1 MTDKMLEES
10 DIDIDVDDKSET
22 TGVSVPIEVP
32 EVKPEESSRVKDKP
46 EPKST
51 RKRAAKRKEKATAP
65 KAPVVV
71 QMQSQWPGRLIID
84 RTPSGKEYIFERAGA
99 ILGIDPQDV
108 DYVLSKNRTIE
119 SHGVGCCGGG
129 KERIYTR
136 LV

>member
-1 MTDKMLEES
+1 MN
-10 DIDIDVDDKSET
+10 DVDDKSEA
-22 TGVSVPIEVP
+22 TGVSVPIEVS
-32 EVKPEESSRVKDKP
+32 EVKPEESSGVEDKP
-46 EPKST
+46 EPETKPKT
-51 RKRAAKRKEKATAP
+51 RKRTKKTTAP

-84 RTPSGKEYIFERAGA
+84 RTPSGKEYVFERAGVT
-99 ILGIDPQDV
+99 LGIDPQDV

-119 SHGVGCCGGG
+119 SHGAGCCGGG

>member
-1 MTDKMLEES
+1 MN
-10 DIDIDVDDKSET
+10 DVDDKSET
-22 TGVSVPIEVP
+22 AGVSVPIEVP
-32 EVKPEESSRVKDKP
+32 EVKPEVSSGVEDKP
-46 EPKST
+46 EPETKPK
-51 RKRAAKRKEKATAP
+51 RKRTKKTTAP

-84 RTPSGKEYIFERAGA
+84 RTPSGKEYVFERAGV

-129 KERIYTR
+129 KERIYTH